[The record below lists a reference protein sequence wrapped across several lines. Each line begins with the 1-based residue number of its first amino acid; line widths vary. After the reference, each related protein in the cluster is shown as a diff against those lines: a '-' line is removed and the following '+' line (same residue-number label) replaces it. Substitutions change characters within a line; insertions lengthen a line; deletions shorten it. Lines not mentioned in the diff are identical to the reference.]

1 MKQYVEYN
9 ITKKSM
15 ATIEYVLK
23 MASSIMETII
33 FMFMGLTTVSEQ
45 QTWNTGFVLV
55 TLISCLVYRA
65 IGLSYRTEKKKKK
78 QQCIDLICHLGVAL
92 FANLANLRR
101 LLELSRID
109 MLIMSY
115 GGLRGALAFAL
126 ALVLNEQLTTRK
138 KEFITAATVVVLFT
152 VFIQVDHSHDG

>member
-1 MKQYVEYN
+1 
-9 ITKKSM
+9 
-15 ATIEYVLK
+15 
-23 MASSIMETII
+23 
-33 FMFMGLTTVSEQ
+33 
-45 QTWNTGFVLV
+45 
-55 TLISCLVYRA
+55 
-65 IGLSYRTEKKKKK
+65 
-78 QQCIDLICHLGVAL
+78 VAL

-126 ALVLNEQLTTRK
+126 ALVLNENITPRK

-152 VFIQVDHSHDG
+152 VFVQVNESFREAEATHLDSGHYSWSSGETVKRASKTNGRANNECNSDQSSLFQTHHERIR